1 MRRST
6 VENLPATTGDH
17 SYVNVMSINDLNAIS
32 KHASKQQSED
42 VLYQSIHVELPPS
55 SREAP
60 GSSDCDRL
68 NVQPYAV
75 TDIHPEAAKE
85 YLVVPTAVS
94 VQNSTNTR
102 IFNMYAG
109 FPLGGGGEGA
119 RGFVPLLLPLDSNE
133 EYQISKFSS
142 KHSY

>member
-1 MRRST
+1 MTCYVWILSDVAWSCLWIWRKSLRRST

-42 VLYQSIHVELPPS
+42 VLYQSMHVELPPS

-102 IFNMYAG
+102 IFNM
-109 FPLGGGGEGA
+109 LS
-119 RGFVPLLLPLDSNE
+119 L
-133 EYQISKFSS
+133 I
-142 KHSY
+142 HI